1 MALTKQELRERRHWR
16 VRRRVV
22 GTAEKPRMSVR
33 FTGRNIHVQFIDD
46 ARGITLAAVS
56 TVEPVMRTES
66 KGKTRS
72 NVSHAGKVG
81 QLAAERAKEKGIKA
95 VVFDRGGSRY
105 HGKVKA
111 LADAAREAGLAF

>member
-56 TVEPVMRTES
+56 TVEPVVRIES

-81 QLAAERAKEKGIKA
+81 RLAAERAKEKGIKA

>member
-46 ARGITLAAVS
+46 ARGVTLAAVS
-56 TVEPVMRTES
+56 TVEPSVRTES

-81 QLAAERAKEKGIKA
+81 RLAAERAKEKGIKA

-111 LADAAREAGLAF
+111 LAGAAREAGLAF

>member
-16 VRRRVV
+16 IRRRVV

-46 ARGITLAAVS
+46 VKGVTLAAVS
-56 TVEPVMRTES
+56 TVEPSVRGES
-66 KGKTRS
+66 KAKALA
-72 NVSHAGKVG
+72 NVSSAGKVG
-81 QLAAERAKEKGIKA
+81 RLAAERAKEKGIKA

>member
-46 ARGITLAAVS
+46 ARGVTLAAVS
-56 TVEPVMRTES
+56 TVEPSVRTES

-81 QLAAERAKEKGIKA
+81 RLAAERAKEKGIKA

>member
-56 TVEPVMRTES
+56 TVESVVRTES

>member
-1 MALTKQELRERRHWR
+1 
-16 VRRRVV
+16 
-22 GTAEKPRMSVR
+22 MSVR

-56 TVEPVMRTES
+56 TVEPVVRIES

-81 QLAAERAKEKGIKA
+81 RLAAERAKEKGIKA